1 VLEHILGEDSLIP
14 DDRGILL
21 TVTRRMHP
29 DVCTF
34 ISDQVYESRLTA
46 LPELANQ
53 TTAIGTGIRSIS
65 AEHAGRSARSP
76 EEAVLVREHA
86 TELIGTQWVDAKGVA
101 HEVTAKDIM
110 VVAPYNAH
118 VRTIRDELREDPRT
132 AEIKV
137 GTVDKFQGGE
147 APIVFFSMA
156 TSSDEDLPRDKE
168 FLFSRNRL
176 NVAISRAQC
185 VALLVAN
192 PELLNTRATTIE
204 QMKLVSTLCAAW
216 GDA

>member
-1 VLEHILGEDSLIP
+1 
-14 DDRGILL
+14 
-21 TVTRRMHP
+21 
-29 DVCTF
+29 
-34 ISDQVYESRLTA
+34 
-46 LPELANQ
+46 
-53 TTAIGTGIRSIS
+53 
-65 AEHAGRSARSP
+65 
-76 EEAVLVREHA
+76 
-86 TELIGTQWVDAKGVA
+86 
-101 HEVTAKDIM
+101 M

-118 VRTIRDELREDPRT
+118 VRTIRGELGEDPRT
-132 AEIKV
+132 AEIRV

-156 TSSDEDLPRDKE
+156 TSSEEDLPRDKE

-216 GDA
+216 GQD